1 MNEIVN
7 NFSLPEDRFMSEMH
21 IRQPG
26 FTYTTCEPFTKKQR
40 KMKDI

>member
-7 NFSLPEDRFMSEMH
+7 NFSLPEDRFMLEMH

-26 FTYTTCEPFTKKQR
+26 FTCSTCEPFTKNKER
-40 KMKDI
+40 